1 MRRPVRKFE
10 TELLGIHDVTASFRL
25 VILATCAAL
34 AFAAPAMAAP
44 NKSGKQA
51 ASQQAPGQRVG
62 IAAVVNDDVITFS
75 DIEDRM
81 RLYML
86 GAPPNLPQE
95 AKQKVLQQAL
105 YRLVDEKLQLQEAKS
120 LNISPTDKEI
130 EDGFAMLSAQ
140 NKATPEQ
147 FRDRL
152 TKAGINLTTIHDQI
166 RAELA
171 WTQVIRR
178 KLRPQI
184 VISENEIDT
193 EFDRLQRSSGRTEY
207 RIAEIFLSFDGEATE
222 KNAREQMERLIVD
235 LGKGRPFSQAARE
248 FSEAPGAATGGDLGW
263 IEEGILAPELND
275 AITKL
280 QPGQLSPPIRT
291 NKGYHLLFLRDMRQ
305 KGVPGASAAAA
316 PAPAPAPAA
325 APAEAPAAAEKR
337 PSLVSSDAPAPERP
351 QLSAE
356 ADVKRI
362 LLPLATGEAEV
373 LVQSKLARAE
383 QLRREI
389 TSCDA
394 MDARMKDF
402 SATGTGDMGRMDT
415 ATLPDAAKA
424 ALDGVNDGSLSRPA
438 RIDGGIALY
447 MVCGRDAAP
456 APKVIDAVEAPAA
469 TPAPAAPAAAA
480 AAAPTGGANEAQR
493 EEIANRLG
501 MQRLE
506 QMAERYLRDLRATA
520 FIEQRF

>member
-10 TELLGIHDVTASFRL
+10 TELLGIHDVTASFRFA
-25 VILATCAAL
+25 ILATCAAL

-44 NKSGKQA
+44 EKAAKPAAGKAAGKQA
-51 ASQQAPGQRVG
+51 AASGQRVG

-86 GAPPNLPQE
+86 GAPPNLPPE
-95 AKQKVLQQAL
+95 AKQKVLQQAM

-120 LNISPTDKEI
+120 LNINPTDKEV
-130 EDGFAMLSAQ
+130 EDGFAMLAAQ

-152 TKAGINLTTIHDQI
+152 TQAGVNLNTIQDQI

-171 WTQVIRR
+171 WTQVVRR

-207 RIAEIFLSFDGEATE
+207 RIAEIFLSFDGEASE

-248 FSEAPGAATGGDLGW
+248 YSEAPGAATGGDLGW

-291 NKGYHLLFLRDMRQ
+291 NKGYHLLFLRDVRQ
-305 KGVPGASAAAA
+305 KGVPGATAAA
-316 PAPAPAPAA
+316 PAPAAPPAEAAA
-325 APAEAPAAAEKR
+325 APEKR

-402 SATGTGDMGRMDT
+402 SASGTGDMGRIDT
-415 ATLPDAAKA
+415 ATLPDAAKD
-424 ALDGVNDGSLSRPA
+424 ALNGVNDGSLSRPA
-438 RIDGGIALY
+438 RVDGGIALY

-456 APKVIDAVEAPAA
+456 APKVIDAVEAPAVA
-469 TPAPAAPAAAA
+469 PAPAAPAAAA
-480 AAAPTGGANEAQR
+480 APAGGANEAQR

-501 MQRLE
+501 TQRLE